1 MTDRTFIV
9 SDEAILEAIRDG
21 GRTERVADRLKLLS
35 ERSLIYRRL
44 KRLERMGKVRRSERY
59 SYVNSIYWERVE

>member
-1 MTDRTFIV
+1 MTDRAFIA
-9 SDEAILEAIRDG
+9 SDAAILEAIRDG

-44 KRLERMGKVRRSERY
+44 RRLERMGKVRRSERY
-59 SYVNSIYWERVE
+59 TSVNSIYWERVE